1 MIRHTFVK
9 SLLLLETLNEPS
21 TVKNHRKLSIRQ
33 QFDFG
38 FFYAP
43 IHMFKGLCKFK
54 PIKRYCTCLTYL
66 NSQKSCQFDGKAS
79 LIKTRKY
86 ELFFTIIWIEQMR
99 LNLTNADFHFVLQT
113 FKLGNL
119 LGQLFSILIRFLDVS
134 F

>member
-38 FFYAP
+38 FFYDFEVEFSFIPP

-54 PIKRYCTCLTYL
+54 PIKRYYTCLTYL
-66 NSQKSCQFDGKAS
+66 DSQKTCQFD
-79 LIKTRKY
+79 
-86 ELFFTIIWIEQMR
+86 E
-99 LNLTNADFHFVLQT
+99 
-113 FKLGNL
+113 
-119 LGQLFSILIRFLDVS
+119 
-134 F
+134 